1 MAEILPHDLPES
13 LRNLGK
19 LVLEELLEASS
30 IIEIPDQT
38 EILRVGQ
45 YVKVIPIVLEGLL
58 KVCTQYED
66 RDLLLYYIRPSES
79 CVMSFSSGMNQKA
92 SEVFARAEADSKL
105 LLIPIEKAVKLGLS
119 DPQMSALFFRQYNQ
133 RYSELLDTIHHL
145 IHDKLDKRLEAF
157 LVERSELTGKNP
169 LEISHRQIATELG
182 TAREVISRVI
192 KKLENEGRVRQESG
206 KIYLP

>member
-13 LRNLGK
+13 LKNLGK

-30 IIEIPDQT
+30 IVEIPNQT

-58 KVCTQYED
+58 KVCTQYEE

-79 CVMSFSSGMNQKA
+79 CVMSFAYGMNQQA
-92 SEVFARAEADSKL
+92 SVVFARTEADSKL

>member
-1 MAEILPHDLPES
+1 MAELLPHDLPES
-13 LRNLGK
+13 LKNLGK
-19 LVLEELLEASS
+19 LVLQELLEASS
-30 IIEIPDQT
+30 IVEIPNQT

-79 CVMSFSSGMNQKA
+79 CVMSFSSGMNQQA
-92 SEVFARAEADSKL
+92 SVVFARTEADSKL

>member
-1 MAEILPHDLPES
+1 
-13 LRNLGK
+13 
-19 LVLEELLEASS
+19 
-30 IIEIPDQT
+30 
-38 EILRVGQ
+38 
-45 YVKVIPIVLEGLL
+45 
-58 KVCTQYED
+58 
-66 RDLLLYYIRPSES
+66 
-79 CVMSFSSGMNQKA
+79 MSFSSGMNQQA
-92 SEVFARAEADSKL
+92 SVVFARTEADSKL